1 MNQDLMVFILEI
13 TYLKKV
19 KDGPYVINLNEYADV
34 GTHWIALLCKKSEIF
49 YFDNFDVEH
58 VPEKNKKFIDY
69 KNIKAN
75 IFRVQASNSL
85 MCGYFCIRFIDLML
99 AGKTL
104 ILLVCFLLM
113 TFKKMTV

>member
-19 KDGPYVINLNEYADV
+19 KDGSYVINLNEYAEV
-34 GTHWIALLCKKSEIF
+34 GTHWIALLCKKSEMV
-49 YFDNFDVEH
+49 YFDNFD

-85 MCGYFCIRFIDLML
+85 MCGYFYIRFIDLML

-113 TFKKMTV
+113 TFKKMIV

>member
-19 KDGPYVINLNEYADV
+19 KDGSYVINLNEYADV
-34 GTHWIALLCKKSEIF
+34 GTHWIALLCKKSEMV
-49 YFDNFDVEH
+49 YFDNFDA
-58 VPEKNKKFIDY
+58 PEKNKKFIDY

-75 IFRVQASNSL
+75 TFRVQASNSL
-85 MCGYFCIRFIDLML
+85 MCGYFYIRFIDLML